1 MLITAKVRKILAE
14 SFGYTETNAARS
26 EIGGGELATGD
37 TRRSAGVLAVFEA
50 SIKNALNALNALE
63 VPTDLLPV
71 L

>member
-1 MLITAKVRKILAE
+1 LLITAKVRKILAE

-37 TRRSAGVLAVFEA
+37 TRKSAGVLAVFEA
-50 SIKNALNALNALE
+50 SIKNALNALEA
-63 VPTDLLPV
+63 PTDLLPV